1 MTFRLNISKEAKQQL
16 VTLKFNPHL
25 EKRLKAVSNA
35 LKKLQEN
42 PRHPGLN
49 VHLIDNILGPN
60 GEKIWKL
67 MPKIIPPE
75 LPDFLLLWS
84 GKTNDKHSIYFTP
97 SGLNKS

>member
-60 GEKIWKL
+60 GEKIWEAYAENNT
-67 MPKIIPPE
+67 PGAYRIFFYYGPE
-75 LPDFLLLWS
+75 RQMINIVSILPHPD
-84 GKTNDKHSIYFTP
+84 
-97 SGLNKS
+97 